1 MQNNIQTGRRNFLLL
16 ILLVSI
22 AGMPKCFAYD
32 IAAVCET
39 GQTMYYKIT
48 DVEEHFVKLINP
60 NDVGSVS
67 GWDGYTK
74 PTGNLILPKYV
85 YDADNIQYTLTTIAA
100 YSFESCRG
108 LTTINIPNSVTTIEW
123 WAFQDCR
130 GLTSITIPNSVTTID
145 DYAFM
150 DCQSLTSVTIPGSVT
165 RIGDNAF
172 ANCYELSSVT
182 MLPLVPPTGA
192 NFDPFNHDDKLLELN
207 VPYASWDAYQNAIHW
222 CEHANQMRTMA
233 YKSID
238 GYGTGND
245 KWAFIASPLVADGG
259 ISPTA
264 VNDLTSGEFDL
275 YRLNE
280 STTNIG
286 SEWENYKNPI
296 HTDGFKL
303 VNGQGYLYASQDDV
317 DLVFKGDFNTNAEM
331 DVALN
336 FTSGSNIAGFNLV
349 GNPFPTNAYAS
360 RSYYVMN
367 DAGDAVIAIANST
380 SIPIPP
386 CTGVIVQAAEDEQSP
401 TITFSTTPP
410 EITNLGNI
418 NFILTQ
424 QTSRGNKAMDNVVV
438 SFNDGDQLGK
448 FVFKANNAQLCIP
461 QNGVDYAI
469 VVATRQS
476 EMPINFK
483 TAQNGSFTLT
493 AISNGVVLNYL
504 HLIDNLTGKDVDLL
518 QNPSYTFN
526 AQSDDF
532 ASRFRLVFGFNGLDE
547 IETNNDFAFFNGREW
562 VINNHDYATVRIVD
576 MTGRIIVS
584 LENGTNTV
592 STEGI
597 ASGMYMLQMIKG
609 SNVKTQKI
617 VVK

>member
-1 MQNNIQTGRRNFLLL
+1 MQNDIRTEWKNFLLL
-16 ILLVSI
+16 VLLVSI
-22 AGMPKCFAYD
+22 AGMSKCFAYD
-32 IAAVCET
+32 FSAVCET
-39 GQTMYYKIT
+39 GQTLYYKIT
-48 DVEEHFVKLINP
+48 DAEKHYVELINP

-85 YDADNIQYTLTTIAA
+85 YDADNTQYTLTTIAA

-108 LTTINIPNSVTTIEW
+108 LTTVTIPNSVTTIEW

-130 GLTSITIPNSVTTID
+130 GLIDITIPNSVTTIFN
-145 DYAFM
+145 YAFM
-150 DCQSLTSVTIPGSVT
+150 DCQSLTSVTIPSSVT
-165 RIGDNAF
+165 RMGDNAF

-192 NFDPFNHDDKLLELN
+192 NFDPFNHDEKLVEIN
-207 VPYASWDAYQNAIHW
+207 VPYVSLDDYKNAIHW
-222 CEHANQMRTMA
+222 RDHSNQMQTIV

-238 GYGTGND
+238 GYGMDND
-245 KWAFIASPLVADGG
+245 KWAFIASPLVAEEG

-264 VNDLTSGEFDL
+264 VSDLTSGEFDL

-280 STTNIG
+280 GTTNIG
-286 SEWENYKNPI
+286 YEWENYKNPI

-303 VNGQGYLYASQDDV
+303 FNGQGYLYASQDDV
-317 DLVFKGDFNTNAEM
+317 DLVFKGDFNTDTEM
-331 DVALN
+331 DVALSY
-336 FTSGSNIAGFNLV
+336 TSSSNIAGYNLV
-349 GNPFPTNAYAS
+349 GNPFPTNAYSS

-380 SIPIPP
+380 SRAIAP
-386 CTGVIVQAAEDEQSP
+386 CTGVIVQATEEEQNP
-401 TITFSTTPP
+401 TVTFSTTSP

-418 NFILTQ
+418 NIILTQ
-424 QTSRGNKAMDNVVV
+424 QTSRGNKVVDNAII

-448 FVFKANNAQLCIP
+448 FVFKAYNAQLYIP

-469 VVATRQS
+469 AVATRQS

-483 TAQNGSFTLT
+483 TVQNGGFTLT
-493 AISNGVVLNYL
+493 AISNDVIVNYL
-504 HLIDNLTGKDVDLL
+504 HLIDNLTGNDVDLL
-518 QNPSYTFN
+518 QNPSYSFN
-526 AQSDDF
+526 AQSDDY
-532 ASRFRLVFGFNGLDE
+532 ASRFKLVFGFNGIDE

-562 VINNHDYATVRIVD
+562 VINNHDCATVRIVD

-597 ASGMYMLQMIKG
+597 ASGVYVLQMIEG